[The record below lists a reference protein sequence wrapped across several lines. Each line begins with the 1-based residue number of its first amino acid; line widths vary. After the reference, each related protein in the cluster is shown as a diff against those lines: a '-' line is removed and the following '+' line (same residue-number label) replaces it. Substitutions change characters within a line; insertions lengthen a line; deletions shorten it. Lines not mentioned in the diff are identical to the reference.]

1 MIMMMD
7 GHDICEQTP
16 AASGDEDVIIIR
28 VLLMNYVYSS
38 CMSAWI
44 IMGLSMGHK
53 IHSFRLNKSFSLPMT

>member
-38 CMSAWI
+38 WVTKS
-44 IMGLSMGHK
+44 
-53 IHSFRLNKSFSLPMT
+53 IHFDLIKALVYL

>member
-28 VLLMNYVYSS
+28 VLLMNYVYSLVGMDYHGVFDGS
-38 CMSAWI
+38 QNPFIS
-44 IMGLSMGHK
+44 
-53 IHSFRLNKSFSLPMT
+53 T